1 VVIARDA
8 RADGA
13 FYYSVRTTGVY
24 CRPSCAARL
33 PRPENVRFHATCKD
47 AERAGFRPCKRC
59 TPDRPSPLVQR
70 VAKIT
75 TACRILENAEPTP
88 ALQELARRVGVSG
101 YHFHRVFKQLTG
113 LTPRQYA
120 AAHRAK
126 RLRQELAGG
135 RPITQAIFNAG
146 YSSSGHFYAHSN
158 ELLGMTPRHYRAGG
172 AHTQIRFGVGSCSLG
187 AVLVACSDRGVCA
200 ILLGEDADELA
211 QDLRNRFPN
220 ADLVRGNA
228 AFDRLVATVVSLVEA
243 PGTSVMLPLDV
254 RGTAFQQRVWQA
266 LCKIPVG
273 TTASYSEIA
282 KRIGAP
288 NAVRAVA
295 RACAANPL
303 AVAIPCHR
311 AVRSDGSLAGYRW
324 GVERKRAL
332 LARENHSG
340 DCRSM
345 KLSGKR

>member
-1 VVIARDA
+1 
-8 RADGA
+8 
-13 FYYSVRTTGVY
+13 
-24 CRPSCAARL
+24 
-33 PRPENVRFHATCKD
+33 
-47 AERAGFRPCKRC
+47 
-59 TPDRPSPLVQR
+59 
-70 VAKIT
+70 
-75 TACRILENAEPTP
+75 
-88 ALQELARRVGVSG
+88 
-101 YHFHRVFKQLTG
+101 VFKQLTG

-228 AFDRLVATVVSLVEA
+228 EFDQLVATVVSLVEA